1 MKPLLLFMLVVAG
14 VSCIACKKSKKADL
28 VTPDTLLGVWQQASV
43 GIIFRADST
52 YTENHGGFV
61 GSKYGKFSTRITDSS
76 AHILQTIVT
85 WNGYGTRDTFLIRIA
100 SSNRLVITHGPSTME
115 YTRYQ

>member
-1 MKPLLLFMLVVAG
+1 MKRFLLLVLLIAG
-14 VSCIACKKSKKADL
+14 ASFACKKSKKADL
-28 VTPDTLLGVWQQASV
+28 ITPETLLGVWQKASV

-61 GSKYGKFSTRITDSS
+61 GSRYGTFSTHLTDSS

-85 WNGYGTRDTFLIRIA
+85 WNGYGTKDTFLIRIA
-100 SSNRLVITHGPSTME
+100 SSNRLVVTHGPTTGE